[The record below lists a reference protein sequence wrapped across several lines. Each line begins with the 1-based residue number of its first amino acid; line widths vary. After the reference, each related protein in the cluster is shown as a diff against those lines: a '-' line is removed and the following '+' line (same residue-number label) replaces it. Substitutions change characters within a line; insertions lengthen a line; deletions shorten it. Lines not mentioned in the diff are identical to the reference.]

1 MAPVAGPPDRGYTAA
16 VRILYIQK
24 DPFVNMGVTALAAY
38 CKAHG
43 HESHLLIENA
53 ERDLKRSIRR
63 LDPDVVAF
71 SVTTGMHLWAIA
83 CATAVKRWF
92 PQVKTVFGGMHAT
105 FYPEMV
111 EGKQVDVVCR
121 GDGEES
127 LAEYLDALAS
137 GADVTG
143 IRNLWVKDHN
153 GVVHRN
159 PMRPLEQDLD
169 KYPFPDR
176 SIYDKYPFVKNQ
188 KIEGFITGRGCP
200 DNCSFCF
207 HVGLKK
213 IMKGLGTYSRRKS
226 IDYVIR
232 EIEAFLAAYP
242 LRRLVFRD
250 DTFIVDYEGYIKP
263 LLVEYRKRV
272 GIPFSCLVRADYMS
286 EESIRDLAES
296 GCFAVK
302 MGVES
307 GNEYMRNKIL
317 HKQLSNA
324 EIVETMRLFHKYGI
338 MVQTS
343 NILGSPGET
352 LDSAWE
358 TLEFNSE
365 LRPEHAWCSL
375 IQPYPGT
382 TIQDLV
388 MKEGMLPPG
397 FDPDEFE
404 QSYFMATPIDIENKR
419 EISNL
424 QKLFPLGVRY
434 PVLMPVIKEAIKL
447 PPNRA
452 YNFLFKAHYAYSIM
466 RINDMEVLDFLRIG
480 LYTRNYFSQTSF

>member
-1 MAPVAGPPDRGYTAA
+1 
-16 VRILYIQK
+16 VRIVYIQK
-24 DPFVNMGVTALAAY
+24 DPFVNMGVTALAAF
-38 CKAHG
+38 CSERG
-43 HESHLLIENA
+43 HETHLLIENA
-53 ERDLKRSIRR
+53 ERNLKRSLLR
-63 LDPDVVAF
+63 LDPDVIGF
-71 SVTTGMHLWAIA
+71 SVTTGLHLWALA
-83 CATAVKRWF
+83 VASRVKRWF
-92 PQVKTVFGGMHAT
+92 PNVVTVFGGMHAT

-111 EGKQVDVVCR
+111 EGEPVDVVCR
-121 GDGEES
+121 GDGEDA
-127 LAEYLDALAS
+127 LAELLDALEA
-137 GADVTG
+137 GTDYTG
-143 IRNLWVKDHN
+143 IANLWVKGPD
-153 GVVHRN
+153 GQVHRN
-159 PMRPLEQDLD
+159 PMRPLEQNLD
-169 KYPFPDR
+169 RFPFADR
-176 SIYDKYPFVKNQ
+176 SIYDRYSFVKNQ

-226 IDYVIR
+226 PEYVID
-232 EIEAFLAAYP
+232 EIEHFLSRYP

-250 DTFIVDYEGYIKP
+250 DTFVVDYDGYAKP
-263 LLVEYRKRV
+263 LLALYRERI
-272 GIPFSCLVRADYMS
+272 GIPFSCLIRADYMS
-286 EESIRDLAES
+286 EDSIRDLAES

-307 GNEYMRNKIL
+307 GNEYLRNKIM
-317 HKQLSNA
+317 HKHLSNA
-324 EIVETMRLFHKYGI
+324 EILETMRLFHKYGI

-358 TLEFNSE
+358 TLEFNAQ
-365 LRPEHAWCSL
+365 LKPEHAWCSL

-404 QSYFMATPIDIENKR
+404 QSYFMATPVDIENKR

-434 PVLMPVIKEAIKL
+434 PMLHPLIKEAIKL

-480 LYTRNYFSQTSF
+480 FYTRNYFSQTTF